1 MTTGMTIQVDERE
14 DIEEVLLGVFVDS
27 EDLELEDGKWT
38 GWDCVERVWRGGWM
52 GMNVECGSLK
62 VEDYVILSYRLFN
75 ALLMYN
81 SD

>member
-38 GWDCVERVWRGGWM
+38 GWDCVERVWRGGGWD
-52 GMNVECGSLK
+52 ELES
-62 VEDYVILSYRLFN
+62 
-75 ALLMYN
+75 
-81 SD
+81 